1 MTPWVG
7 LLWWAMTVAGL
18 LRRGTALGRLPGAF
32 TRRSGFAA
40 VLSHTELNGRVVA
53 SLLAMV
59 ATLPLIFLLAV
70 RRDVGTD
77 YVSYVLM
84 YERFRAGETLPWIEP
99 LYASLNQLAAPLGS
113 SGMVLV
119 FAVSAALA
127 ALPLFYRVFRSS
139 PMPWLGVLVLF
150 GLSFP
155 FFMTNGVRS
164 AIAVGIVMIAL
175 PALWRRQLVV
185 WSLGILLAAG
195 FHFTALLVW
204 PLYWVLHLAWP
215 RALAVVGLA
224 CAIILSTSR
233 DIAVGFLQLVPE
245 ILPSKYAHYPDRVL
259 ERLDTYE
266 FGLGYLV
273 YLVLSGLVL
282 LVWNRA
288 QGEGREVLV
297 FRNTA
302 ILGLALVIGLYQ
314 FWAVGRLGLYFLP
327 ALAVFLPWVVTRC
340 VVPRERMLWTV
351 GFAALFGV
359 MFLRGLWVGAHD
371 AVPYQWVF

>member
-1 MTPWVG
+1 
-7 LLWWAMTVAGL
+7 MTVAGL

>member
-1 MTPWVG
+1 MTPWVA
-7 LLWWAMTVAGL
+7 LLCWAMMVAGL
-18 LRRGTALGRLPGAF
+18 RRRGTALGRLPGAG
-32 TRRSGFAA
+32 TSRA
-40 VLSHTELNGRVVA
+40 VFVCVMSRTELQARVVA
-53 SLLAMV
+53 SVLAMG
-59 ATLPLIFLLAV
+59 ATLPLIVLLAI

-77 YVSYVLM
+77 YASYVEM

-164 AIAVGIVMIAL
+164 AIAVGIVMIVL

-185 WSLGILLAAG
+185 WSLGVLLAAG

-204 PLYWVLHLAWP
+204 PLYWLLHLAWP
-215 RALAVVGLA
+215 RALVLVGLA
-224 CAIILSTSR
+224 FAIILSTSR
-233 DIAVGFLQLVPE
+233 DIAVGFLQLAPE
-245 ILPSKYAHYPDRVL
+245 ILPSQYSHYPGRVL

-266 FGLGYLV
+266 FGFGYIL
-273 YLVLSGLVL
+273 YLALSGLVL
-282 LVWNRA
+282 VVWDRA
-288 QGEGREVLV
+288 RGEGREVLV
-297 FRNTA
+297 FRNMA
-302 ILGLALVIGLYQ
+302 ILGLALTIGLYQ

-327 ALAVFLPWVVTRC
+327 ALAVFLPWVVKRC
-340 VVPRERMLWTV
+340 VARRESLFWTV

-359 MFLRGLWVGAHD
+359 LFLHGLWIGAHG